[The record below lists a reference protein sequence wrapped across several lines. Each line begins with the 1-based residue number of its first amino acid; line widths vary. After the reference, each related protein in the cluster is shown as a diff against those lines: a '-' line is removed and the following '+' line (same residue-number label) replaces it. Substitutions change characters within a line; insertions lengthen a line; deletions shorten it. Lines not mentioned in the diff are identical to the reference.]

1 MGEGKALFEDN
12 NSSAL
17 RSREVQK
24 LERSG
29 RGRSREQIPS
39 QQLPCYNTL
48 H

>member
-12 NSSAL
+12 NSAL
-17 RSREVQK
+17 RSGEVQK